1 MSMNSMLAGGVN
13 ITQTCTTGGGANAA
27 WHVAGCS
34 VGGGTAVV
42 IAAAWI
48 ISYMCARRCRSPVLP
63 TSSAAS
69 SSHIVPAEHAAPPPA
84 THFYM
89 PHPYPPPSF
98 PCPYCS
104 GYSGDAAEAIA
115 AANVA
120 NAAGGC
126 TLPRELLDC
135 C

>member
-98 PCPYCS
+98 PCPSMPLAPSISRVLC
-104 GYSGDAAEAIA
+104 AAEAA
-115 AANVA
+115 EHEQFRRS
-120 NAAGGC
+120 AGY
-126 TLPRELLDC
+126 L
-135 C
+135 